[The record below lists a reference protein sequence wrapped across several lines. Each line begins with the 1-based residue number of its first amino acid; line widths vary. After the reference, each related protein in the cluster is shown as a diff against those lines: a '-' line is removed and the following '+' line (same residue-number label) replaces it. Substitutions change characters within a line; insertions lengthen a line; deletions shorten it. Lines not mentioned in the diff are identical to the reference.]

1 MRVMIHDL
9 NNNRKMNNSIRVTE
23 ITTKATNG
31 GIGGA
36 RKK

>member
-1 MRVMIHDL
+1 MREMIHNL
-9 NNNRKMNNSIRVTE
+9 NNNRKMNDSIIVRA